1 METLSERDREILNL
15 KMQGMTDQKIA
26 EKVGF
31 KNHSAV
37 VKRRKQ
43 IAEHFQKY
51 VENEWPQFH
60 FSQSHCQDDSGFSFT
75 RKGGIS
81 WMNELFNDLPDVL
94 DAKALAHAL
103 SISHLLD
110 G

>member
-1 METLSERDREILNL
+1 MRHASAANESTAIESGITRGQMWELRLKSFMETLSERDREILKL

-51 VENEWPQFH
+51 VENE
-60 FSQSHCQDDSGFSFT
+60 
-75 RKGGIS
+75 
-81 WMNELFNDLPDVL
+81 
-94 DAKALAHAL
+94 
-103 SISHLLD
+103 
-110 G
+110 

>member
-1 METLSERDREILNL
+1 MHRMEVPVVWLEIFLLVRNPWQIVLTTDHPNGGPFTQYPRIIHLLMDKSERDREILNL

-43 IAEHFQKY
+43 IAEHFQNY
-51 VENEWPQFH
+51 VENE
-60 FSQSHCQDDSGFSFT
+60 
-75 RKGGIS
+75 
-81 WMNELFNDLPDVL
+81 
-94 DAKALAHAL
+94 
-103 SISHLLD
+103 
-110 G
+110 

>member
-1 METLSERDREILNL
+1 MESLSERDREFLYL

-51 VENEWPQFH
+51 VENE
-60 FSQSHCQDDSGFSFT
+60 
-75 RKGGIS
+75 
-81 WMNELFNDLPDVL
+81 
-94 DAKALAHAL
+94 
-103 SISHLLD
+103 
-110 G
+110 